1 MSTSSPFAAA
11 LRRLVLA
18 SGLVPLGLA
27 FAQSAPTPA
36 APAAAT
42 TPLPAY
48 LVTATRSAAP
58 FDTLGS
64 AVEVFDA
71 EEFARRQLTQLSAAL
86 GSAAGAP
93 LAASGAPGGA
103 ASLFLRGANSNQT
116 LFLVDGVR
124 FNDPNTDYQV
134 WLGGA
139 RVSATDRLEVVRGPQ
154 STLHGGEAIGGVV
167 ALRSQRG
174 TGAPRAAVGA
184 EGGAFGTVQGH
195 VSAQG
200 AAGAWAYNLSAAGG
214 TSDNARANNDFTSA
228 TTVLR
233 VDRTVSAGLAV
244 GATWRGFHSTFG
256 SPGDR
261 FTNDPDNEERE
272 RNDLATLFADFTH
285 APALRSHA
293 VLGGQLRRF
302 VSDNPGPFGDER
314 TVVKNRRAVLDWQ
327 TTWAPG
333 GAHRVTAGFTGE
345 ANHASSTGFGAINER
360 QRLWAFFAQEEW
372 AATEDLDLTAG
383 LRRDDHDT
391 FGHAT
396 TGRVTAAWRTARQ
409 RLKWRASYGTAFR
422 APSFLEL
429 FGQSEFFVGNP
440 ALRPERA
447 RGWDAGVDFRLPGD
461 RGWLSATWFETR
473 LRDLVSFDFGVFPGT
488 VRNVER
494 ARTRGAELAAR
505 WELPGRFALRAA
517 GTYLEADNRTQ
528 GVRLLRRPRWSGS
541 LEVSREWAGG
551 FRVGGGAVFA
561 AQREDVDA
569 VTFAQIDGEDYVV
582 ARLHAAWPVSAR
594 LTLSVRVENLLD
606 ERYEEV
612 NGFPQLGRGVY
623 GGAEWRF

>member
-1 MSTSSPFAAA
+1 MPTTSRLAAV

-18 SGLVPLGLA
+18 SGLVPALCALA
-27 FAQSAPTPA
+27 QTPSGPV

-42 TPLPAY
+42 ALPDY
-48 LVTATRSAAP
+48 LITATRSAAAA
-58 FDTLGS
+58 DTIGS
-64 AVEVFDA
+64 AVEVIGAA
-71 EEFARRQLTQLSAAL
+71 ELARRQLTQLSAAL
-86 GSAAGAP
+86 GGAAGAP
-93 LAASGAPGGA
+93 PVASGAPGAG

-116 LFLVDGVR
+116 LFLVDGIR

-139 RVSATDRLEVVRGPQ
+139 RVSATDGIEVVRGPQ
-154 STLHGGEAIGGVV
+154 STLYGGEAVGGVV
-167 ALRSQRG
+167 AVRAQPGRG
-174 TGAPRAAVGA
+174 AARAALGA
-184 EGGAFGTVQGH
+184 EGGSFGTVQGH

-214 TSDNARANNDFTSA
+214 TSDNARANNDFTSV

-233 VDRTVSAGLAV
+233 VDRVVSDALAV
-244 GATWRGFHSTFG
+244 GATWRGFHSAYG

-272 RNDLATLFADFTH
+272 RNFLATLFADFTH
-285 APALRSHA
+285 APTLRSHA
-293 VLGGQLRRF
+293 VLGGQVRRF
-302 VSDNPGPFGDER
+302 VSDNPGPFGEER
-314 TVVKNRRAVLDWQ
+314 TVVKTRRAVIDWQ

-345 ANHASSTGFGAINER
+345 ANHASSTGFGAINQR
-360 QRLWAFFAQEEW
+360 QRLAAFFAQEEW
-372 AATEDLDLTAG
+372 AATDDLHLTAG

-422 APSFLEL
+422 APAFLDL
-429 FGQSEFFVGNP
+429 FGRSDFFVGNP

-447 RGWDAGVDFRLPGD
+447 RGWDAGADFRLPGD
-461 RGWLSATWFETR
+461 RGELSATWFETR
-473 LRDLVSFDFGVFPGT
+473 LRDLIAFDFAAFPGT

-494 ARTRGAELAAR
+494 ARTRGVELAGR
-505 WELPGRFALRAA
+505 WRLPGEWTLRAA

-528 GVRLLRRPRWSGS
+528 GNRLLRRPRWSGS
-541 LEVSREWAGG
+541 LDVARAWAGG
-551 FRVGGGAVFA
+551 FNVGGGAVFA

-569 VTFAQIDGEDYVV
+569 ATFARIDGEDYVV
-582 ARLHAAWPVSAR
+582 ARLYAAWPVNAR
-594 LTLSVRVENLLD
+594 LTLRARVENLLD
-606 ERYEEV
+606 EHYEEV